1 MIRKP
6 EQRLKAI
13 ELRKTGKSV
22 KDIGKLLG
30 VSSSTVSLWVRHI
43 PLSQSQ
49 KDLLTQKVFTALQ
62 RGRIKAEL
70 VQRELREKRNTLLT
84 KEAVKKLGK
93 FTKRDLFVAGIALYW
108 AEGFK
113 KDNRLGFANSDP
125 QMVKLFLKWLE
136 ALGVPKSSLR
146 LRVGV
151 NISHSHRL
159 EEIQSYWSKQT
170 GVPLT
175 QFQKPF
181 FQKFKWKKEYPDPST
196 YFGVLRI
203 RANEQG
209 PLFFKIKNWISIL
222 QATTTCRA

>member
-6 EQRLKAI
+6 ENRLKAI

-22 KDIGKLLG
+22 KDIGKLLN
-30 VSSSTVSLWVRHI
+30 VSSSTVSLWVRHV

-49 KDLLTQKVFTALQ
+49 KDLLTERVFSALQ

-70 VQRELREKRNTLLT
+70 VQRELREKRNRLLT
-84 KEAVKKLGK
+84 RAAIKKLGR

-125 QMVKLFLKWLE
+125 QMIRLFLKWLDVLE
-136 ALGVPKSSLR
+136 VPKSSLR

-151 NISHSHRL
+151 NISHANRL
-159 EEIQSYWSKQT
+159 EDIQAYWSQQT
-170 GVPLT
+170 GVPLS

-181 FQKFKWKKEYPDPST
+181 FQKFKWKKDYPDPST

-209 PLFFKIKNWISIL
+209 PLFFKIKNWISQL
-222 QATTTCRA
+222 QNVI